1 MVMHTQLLS
10 TQGSSTA
17 RPLAGPG
24 SLNLVHSP
32 QSEGVRPTAQMWK
45 LRAWAGRPPHAQL
58 LSHKPESSQPTRK
71 HLALGHG
78 TRSFQAVLLKINFL
92 SLRFIEQLNM
102 CRSRSKCFA
111 CINSL
116 ILPSNHRG
124 QVLSLAPF
132 YR

>member
-17 RPLAGPG
+17 HPLAGPG
-24 SLNLVHSP
+24 SLNSVPSP

-45 LRAWAGRPPHAQL
+45 LRAWADRSSDTQL
-58 LSHKPESSQPTRK
+58 LSHRPESSQPTRK
-71 HLALGHG
+71 HLALCHG
-78 TRSFQAVLLKINFL
+78 TSIFQDVLLKINFL

-102 CRSRSKCFA
+102 CRSCSKCFA